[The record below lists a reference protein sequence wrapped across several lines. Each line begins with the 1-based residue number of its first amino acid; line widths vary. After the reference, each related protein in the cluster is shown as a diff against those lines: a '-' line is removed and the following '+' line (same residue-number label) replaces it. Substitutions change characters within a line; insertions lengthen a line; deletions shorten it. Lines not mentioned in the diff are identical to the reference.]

1 MKIRIDTGEIHMKKK
16 VMLLMTVLVMAGCVL
31 AGCGSKGKGD
41 EKTVSGTFMDKK
53 DFMFTVEDSNGM
65 FYGFNFEKKPE
76 GYENL
81 NDGDQVKVTYTG
93 TISEVDPFDGEI
105 IEIEVIY

>member
-1 MKIRIDTGEIHMKKK
+1 MKKK
-16 VMLLMTVLVMAGCVL
+16 VMLLMMVLVMAGCVL

-65 FYGFNFEKKPE
+65 FYGFNFEEKPE

-93 TISEVDPFDGEI
+93 TLSEVDPFDGEI
-105 IEIEVIY
+105 IEIEKLN